1 MVRQNEGFEPS
12 HRECFIVQSIEIGY
26 KVFFSDTWKNKL
38 VGNGEM
44 LILFIF
50 ISRNITEYVFIEFH
64 SVEQKHFFCVK
75 LNERWTKDPW
85 LDH

>member
-12 HRECFIVQSIEIGY
+12 HREFFYCSKYRNRKRTGNRGY

-38 VGNGEM
+38 VGKGEM

-50 ISRNITEYVFIEFH
+50 ISRKITEYVFI
-64 SVEQKHFFCVK
+64 Q
-75 LNERWTKDPW
+75 
-85 LDH
+85 